1 MTKGVY
7 MIKFLVAFV
16 CALMV
21 VDLIWIGSQYVANGK
36 VVLEYTDNMIAIA
49 LSWYIARDM
58 MSIYIRLKD
67 AEQKAHKQQTT
78 TQQRKRY

>member
-7 MIKFLVAFV
+7 MIKFLVSFL

-21 VDLIWIGSQYVANGK
+21 VDLIWIGSQYVANGN
-36 VVLEYTDNMIAIA
+36 VVLEHTDNMIALA

-67 AEQKAHKQQTT
+67 AEQKAYKQQTT
-78 TQQRKRY
+78 TQQRRRY